1 MQMQS
6 YQAPS
11 DQAAPGTEIG
21 ESGMPKVQRAMMP
34 PDFSAPASSGPVSA
48 PQVSSTSCVVIP
60 SILTIFSSPQV
71 SSMCNS
77 RLSRPLSRMLGG
89 CGSSGYNGGNMYNYM
104 PSYPVNSGYNPGFNT
119 GYNPGYNPV
128 APIQSDESQSGFNP
142 GMEEN
147 NNSGFNPGTVSEV
160 TDVSQGGNSGFNP
173 GYSNS
178 FTQIP
183 GPSSCYSVC
192 AP

>member
-1 MQMQS
+1 M
-6 YQAPS
+6 S

-34 PDFSAPASSGPVSA
+34 PDFSAPAASGPVSA
-48 PQVSSTSCVVIP
+48 PAPVSP
-60 SILTIFSSPQV
+60 
-71 SSMCNS
+71 CNS

-89 CGSSGYNGGNMYNYM
+89 CGNSGYNGGNNMNYNYM
-104 PSYPVNSGYNPGFNT
+104 PSYPPVNSGYNGGYNSGYNPG
-119 GYNPGYNPV
+119 YQV
-128 APIQSDESQSGFNP
+128 SAPIQSDEAQSGFNP
-142 GMEEN
+142 GTEEN
-147 NNSGFNPGTVSEV
+147 NNSGFNPGNTVSEV
-160 TDVSQGGNSGFNP
+160 TDVSQGSNSGYNP